1 MSANVVEAR
10 FETLIAQARRLRR
23 KGELKKATTA
33 LRQACLLDEE
43 RAPIWTLYAALLAG
57 LGKREEAGAAFRHAL
72 WLRHR
77 AGDVARER
85 STANLA
91 ASLGLACA
99 A

>member
-1 MSANVVEAR
+1 MSAEVVHAR
-10 FETLIAQARRLRR
+10 FEILVAQARRLRR
-23 KGELKKATTA
+23 KGELKKATTT
-33 LRQACLLDEE
+33 LRQACMLDEE
-43 RAPIWTLYAALLAG
+43 SAAVWTLYAALLAG
-57 LGKREEAGAAFRHAL
+57 LGKREEAGTAFRHAL